1 MTTWQRLSLLH
12 VASRGCWTRH
22 AATAVILF
30 SLAALSGCGEG
41 CAFIAVCPASHS
53 VISAAERTYSLSAT
67 ISGLNSSGLVL
78 MVNATAVSAAAGVTT
93 QDLADSLPAGAS
105 YLVTVQT
112 QPMDQTCTVA
122 GGTGMVQ
129 AANVADVVVTCSDQA
144 YSVGGSISGLNVSGL
159 KLANGSDTLIVSA
172 GATSFTMPAPVAL
185 TSGYAVTVQA
195 QPIGMACTVSNGMGT
210 MPANAVTD
218 VAITCT
224 DQPFDLGGTITG
236 LGGYAGL
243 ILANGSDTLAVA
255 AGSTDFMMP
264 APVAFGTAYSVA
276 VRSAP
281 TGLICT
287 PSNASGTM
295 PAGNVTNVLIACSDQ
310 SYTLGGT
317 ISGLTSSGLVLVNGS
332 DTLPV
337 SAGASSFTM
346 PTAVAYTSAYAVAV
360 QTQPMGLTCSVSG
373 GNGTMGSTA
382 VTDIALTCAANTYT
396 VGGTISG
403 LTGSG
408 LVLLDNGADATAL
421 SANATQFTLNTGV
434 AYGGAYAITVQTQPT
449 GLVCPVNGGT
459 GIVAQPMSRA

>member
-112 QPMDQTCTVA
+112 QPMDETCTVA

-129 AANVADVVVTCSDQA
+129 SANVANVVVTCSDQA

-172 GATSFTMPAPVAL
+172 GATSFTMPTPVAF
-185 TSGYAVTVQA
+185 TSSYGVTVQA
-195 QPIGMACTVSNGMGT
+195 QPVGMACAVGNGMGT

-224 DQPFDLGGTITG
+224 DQPFSLGGTITG
-236 LGGYAGL
+236 LGGNAGL
-243 ILANGSDTLAVA
+243 TLTNGRDTLAVA
-255 AGSTDFMMP
+255 AGSTGFMMP
-264 APVAFGTAYSVA
+264 TPVAFGSAYSVA

-281 TGLICT
+281 AGLTCT
-287 PSNASGTM
+287 ASKASGTM
-295 PAGNVTNVLIACSDQ
+295 PAGNVASVVIACSDQ
-310 SYTLGGT
+310 S
-317 ISGLTSSGLVLVNGS
+317 
-332 DTLPV
+332 
-337 SAGASSFTM
+337 
-346 PTAVAYTSAYAVAV
+346 
-360 QTQPMGLTCSVSG
+360 
-373 GNGTMGSTA
+373 
-382 VTDIALTCAANTYT
+382 YT

-403 LTGSG
+403 LTSAGWCWP
-408 LVLLDNGADATAL
+408 TA
-421 SANATQFTLNTGV
+421 
-434 AYGGAYAITVQTQPT
+434 AIR
-449 GLVCPVNGGT
+449 
-459 GIVAQPMSRA
+459 SR